1 MKRIF
6 ITGGALLAI
15 VPASLGLIGNAS
27 FAQSIPVRVP
37 SQASVLDDHGGLIKH
52 VDPGDDNGGLNTQT
66 EPGDDN
72 GGLTTQTQPGD
83 DQGGLTRHAQPG
95 DDQGGLTRHAQPADD
110 NSGPSAP
117 SSSAGASTGT
127 TSTSGGDKMSDSSA
141 PKVDTSGHGSGGQ
154 DDGSGHS

>member
-27 FAQSIPVRVP
+27 FAQSVQVRVP
-37 SQASVLDDHGGLIKH
+37 SQASVLDDHGGLVKH
-52 VDPGDDNGGLNTQT
+52 VETGDDNGGLANPV

-72 GGLTTQTQPGD
+72 
-83 DQGGLTRHAQPG
+83 GGLTRHAQPG
-95 DDQGGLTRHAQPADD
+95 DDKGGLTRHAQPTVD
-110 NSGPSAP
+110 NSGPS
-117 SSSAGASTGT
+117 SSAGTSTGT
-127 TSTSGGDKMSDSSA
+127 TSASGNDKMSDSSA

>member
-6 ITGGALLAI
+6 IIGAALLAI

-52 VDPGDDNGGLNTQT
+52 V

-72 GGLTTQTQPGD
+72 GGLT
-83 DQGGLTRHAQPG
+83 RHAQPG
-95 DDQGGLTRHAQPADD
+95 DD

-117 SSSAGASTGT
+117 SSSAGASAGT
-127 TSTSGGDKMSDSSA
+127 TSTSGDDKMSDSSA
-141 PKVDTSGHGSGGQ
+141 P
-154 DDGSGHS
+154 

>member
-52 VDPGDDNGGLNTQT
+52 VEPGDDNNGLTTQT
-66 EPGDDN
+66 EPGDDK
-72 GGLTTQTQPGD
+72 
-83 DQGGLTRHAQPG
+83 GGLTRHAQPG
-95 DDQGGLTRHAQPADD
+95 DD

-117 SSSAGASTGT
+117 SSSTGASTGT
-127 TSTSGGDKMSDSSA
+127 TSTSGDDNMSDSSA
-141 PKVDTSGHGSGGQ
+141 PKVDTSGNGSGGQ

>member
-52 VDPGDDNGGLNTQT
+52 VEPGDDNNGLSTQT
-66 EPGDDN
+66 EPGYDK
-72 GGLTTQTQPGD
+72 
-83 DQGGLTRHAQPG
+83 GGLTRHAQPG
-95 DDQGGLTRHAQPADD
+95 DD

-117 SSSAGASTGT
+117 SSSAGASAGT
-127 TSTSGGDKMSDSSA
+127 TSTSGDDTMSA
-141 PKVDTSGHGSGGQ
+141 R
-154 DDGSGHS
+154 

>member
-52 VDPGDDNGGLNTQT
+52 VEPGDDNNGLTTQT
-66 EPGDDN
+66 EPGDDK
-72 GGLTTQTQPGD
+72 
-83 DQGGLTRHAQPG
+83 GGLTRHAQPG
-95 DDQGGLTRHAQPADD
+95 DD

-117 SSSAGASTGT
+117 SSSTGASTGT
-127 TSTSGGDKMSDSSA
+127 TSTSGDDNMSDSSA
-141 PKVDTSGHGSGGQ
+141 PKVGTSGNGSGGQ

>member
-52 VDPGDDNGGLNTQT
+52 VEPGDDNNGLTTQT
-66 EPGDDN
+66 EPGDDKAASP
-72 GGLTTQTQPGD
+72 GTLSPATTTAAPPPPHRPLGPP
-83 DQGGLTRHAQPG
+83 LARHP
-95 DDQGGLTRHAQPADD
+95 RPA
-110 NSGPSAP
+110 
-117 SSSAGASTGT
+117 T
-127 TSTSGGDKMSDSSA
+127 TI
-141 PKVDTSGHGSGGQ
+141 
-154 DDGSGHS
+154 